1 LGWVMLGWFR
11 LGSVGLGYVSLGSV
25 GLGYVRH
32 VCKRSQMTESPV
44 KILQS
49 TLTMTPSFS
58 VSFEANNSYEI
69 CIMSFVCVCVCVCV
83 RVRACLHPLSTT
95 KPSVTF
101 VRECYKTRILRHAL
115 NGMRNDLLFLPRAHY
130 SHLLLILQSFDFF

>member
-1 LGWVMLGWFR
+1 MLGWFR

-69 CIMSFVCVCVCVCV
+69 CIMSFVCVCVCVC
-83 RVRACLHPLSTT
+83 ACACVPVSTL
-95 KPSVTF
+95 F
-101 VRECYKTRILRHAL
+101 QLL
-115 NGMRNDLLFLPRAHY
+115 NQVSLL
-130 SHLLLILQSFDFF
+130 